1 MNDDLYA
8 RFSAALRALP
18 ETDLL
23 ATFNRVVHVIEQAC
37 RKTTGDAVFVPVG
50 MTGQPVEAVLR
61 VLAGRRVRELGDV
74 LAQLR
79 GELADELAKRGAE
92 PDLVREIREGGPRP
106 DDDGHPLPPS
116 PDRPANDVVAESD
129 VSRFT

>member
-23 ATFNRVVHVIEQAC
+23 ATLDRVCHVIEQAC
-37 RKTTGDAVFVPVG
+37 RTTTGDAVFVPVG

-61 VLAGRRVRELGDV
+61 VLAGRRVRELGEV

-92 PDLVREIREGGPRP
+92 PDVVREVREGGPP
-106 DDDGHPLPPS
+106 ADDDGHPLPPS

>member
-18 ETDLL
+18 ETDPL
-23 ATFNRVVHVIEQAC
+23 ATLDRVCHTIEQAC
-37 RKTTGDAVFVPVG
+37 RATTGDAVFVPVG
-50 MTGQPVEAVLR
+50 LTGHPEDAVLR
-61 VLAGRRVRELGDV
+61 VLAGRRVHELGEV

-92 PDLVREIREGGPRP
+92 PDVVRELREGGPRP